1 MSTSKQSRATDRD
14 DLLAEIFSSQVR
26 ADVLG
31 WMVARRDAGYSL
43 TELARALGLAVSSV
57 QHEVYKLER
66 LGILIGRR
74 HGSSR
79 RYRLTL
85 DDPLTIA
92 LERLVVTSI
101 GVGQSFRTALQDTDG
116 LEWATLAAASAD
128 GREGATLVLVGDL
141 ELDGLAS
148 LQERVSGILGIDP
161 VAVSMSFFSNEL
173 WRQHRR
179 DGHPLIDRLRNL
191 TVIAS
196 YGETA

>member
-1 MSTSKQSRATDRD
+1 MSTSKQPRATERA

-31 WMVARRDAGYSL
+31 WMVPRRDTGYSL
-43 TELARALGLAVSSV
+43 TDLSRSLGLAVSSV

-66 LGILIGRR
+66 LGILLGRR
-74 HGSSR
+74 DGSSR

-85 DDPLTIA
+85 NDPLTIA

-101 GVGQSFRTALQDTDG
+101 GIAQAFRTAMQDTGG
-116 LEWATLAAASAD
+116 LEWATLAASSAD

-141 ELDGLAS
+141 ELDG
-148 LQERVSGILGIDP
+148 ILGIDP
-161 VAVSMSFFSNEL
+161 ASVSMSFFSNEL
-173 WRQHRR
+173 WRQHQM
-179 DGHPLIDRLRNL
+179 DGHPLVERLKSL
-191 TVIAS
+191 IIIAN

>member
-31 WMVARRDAGYSL
+31 WMVVRRDAGYSL

-74 HGSSR
+74 DGSSR

-141 ELDGLAS
+141 ELDGLAN

-173 WRQHRR
+173 WRQHQR